1 MLAGAHN
8 PLAPDAGDNNG
19 MDYDI
24 IQGGAAVILVD
35 YFIFCIFFY
44 FPVNKYEYNIFN
56 KISAVKKKWKGQ
68 NVLN

>member
-24 IQGGAAVILVD
+24 IQGGAAAILVD
-35 YFIFCIFFY
+35 YFIFCIF
-44 FPVNKYEYNIFN
+44 IFIFQLTN
-56 KISAVKKKWKGQ
+56 MNTVYLPK
-68 NVLN
+68 

>member
-35 YFIFCIFFY
+35 YLIFCIFF
-44 FPVNKYEYNIFN
+44 IFQLTN
-56 KISAVKKKWKGQ
+56 MNTIYLTK
-68 NVLN
+68 